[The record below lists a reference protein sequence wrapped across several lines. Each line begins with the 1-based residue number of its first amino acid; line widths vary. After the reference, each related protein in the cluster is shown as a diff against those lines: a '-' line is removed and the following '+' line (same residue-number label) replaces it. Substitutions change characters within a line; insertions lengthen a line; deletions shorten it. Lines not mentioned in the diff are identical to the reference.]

1 MKNKII
7 YKNNYKYVIYY
18 KSRNNYVHKLIDKF
32 INNESIPIGAT
43 LKYYGTQISNLP
55 NYDNIILEIKKEQ
68 A

>member
-7 YKNNYKYVIYY
+7 YKSGFKYVISY
-18 KSRNNYVHKLIDKF
+18 KSLNNYIHKLIDRF
-32 INNESIPIGAT
+32 INNESIPVDTT

-55 NYDNIILEIKKEQ
+55 NYENIVLEIKKEQ